1 MVCTQNMLKYLH
13 MDEIRDLEKW
23 RRPPNPETR
32 AAHKKE
38 FGTQVV
44 LPLALFLLFFVAAAW
59 ALIYFEVGN
68 IARWSQVATI
78 ILVIF
83 WMVVGILALSILVA
97 LVFLVSR
104 LLQLLPMYTRI
115 AQDGIETIKHQI
127 ETGADITVKPVIKI
141 QTFLAV
147 IDALRGRR

>member
-1 MVCTQNMLKYLH
+1 
-13 MDEIRDLEKW
+13 MDEMRDLEKW
-23 RRPPNPETR
+23 RKPPNPVTR

-44 LPLALFLLFFVAAAW
+44 LPLVLFLLSFAGAAW
-59 ALIYFEVGN
+59 ALIYYEVGS

-78 ILVIF
+78 FLVIF
-83 WMVVGILALSILVA
+83 WMVVGLIILSLLGA
-97 LVFLVSR
+97 LVYLVSR
-104 LLQLLPMYTRI
+104 LLQLLPMYTRM
-115 AQDGIETIKHQI
+115 AQDGIETIKHQV

-141 QTFLAV
+141 QSFLAV